1 MEFVN
6 ILIYPFTLLK
16 IDPIGWFDF
25 HLNLELAV
33 FCVKFCEHSKFQL
46 LEVVRYVCSRS
57 V

>member
-46 LEVVRYVCSRS
+46 LEVVRYVCIRS